1 MIFYLKGEN
10 KVEIQKG
17 ARNKVTTHTEATE
30 SRMLLRNY
38 TKQKTRRD
46 KGRVRGSGGE
56 WGGCHQRILCVEKM
70 SFENEGEIKAFSN
83 KQT

>member
-10 KVEIQKG
+10 KVEIQKPEISYITY
-17 ARNKVTTHTEATE
+17 RSRTE

-46 KGRVRGSGGE
+46 KGRVQGSGGE

-70 SFENEGEIKAFSN
+70 SFENEGEIKTFSN